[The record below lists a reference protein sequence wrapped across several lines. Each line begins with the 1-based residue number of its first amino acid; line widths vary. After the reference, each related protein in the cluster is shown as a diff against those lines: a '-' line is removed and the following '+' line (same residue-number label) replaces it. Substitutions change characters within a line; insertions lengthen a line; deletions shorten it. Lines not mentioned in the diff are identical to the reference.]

1 MKNRYRKILDSNDG
15 VAGVVVALLMIGL
28 IFSAIALVQT
38 VFVPQ
43 WMEKKEAEHMEEIA
57 NQFSQLKL
65 AVDLQ
70 SLSAQQN
77 IPVSCPITLGSK
89 EIPFLSS
96 VRSYGTLNL
105 ISDGLKI
112 EIKDNT
118 RSPPVP
124 YTLGS
129 LQYSS
134 ENAYF
139 LNQVYT
145 YEGGALILNQTSN
158 DIMIVDPAIYQDP
171 VDQNTLSLN
180 LIKFSCITGKT
191 SATGYGTYSIQ
202 TSFLK
207 TETTQFFNVRQLTI
221 TTSSYSAWSSFFENK
236 IIPKLN
242 CNATITPELDI
253 TGKTIGI
260 NIEFSTS
267 NIEHQLPDITLKI
280 TTIDVQIVSG
290 LVK

>member
-171 VDQNTLSLN
+171 VDQNILSLN

-191 SATGYGTYSIQ
+191 SASGYGTYGIQ
-202 TSFLK
+202 TSFSK

-236 IIPKLN
+236 IKPKLN
-242 CNATITPELDI
+242 CDTRITPEVDSS
-253 TGKTIGI
+253 GKTIGI
-260 NIEFSTS
+260 HIDFSAS
-267 NIEHQLPDITLKI
+267 GVDQQLPDIILKI
-280 TTIDVQIVSG
+280 TTIDIQIVSG